1 MHEIERSGRRK
12 AIDNVTALRDLWIGK
27 RESLLD
33 ELGIGVD
40 RWGQDTLLPWH

>member
-12 AIDNVTALRDLWIGK
+12 AIDDVTTLRDRWIGK

-33 ELGIGVD
+33 ELGIAVD
-40 RWGQDTLLPWH
+40 RWGQGTFLP